1 MFSRNTNRG
10 YIYIA
15 SNKAMPGLVKIGM
28 TTKPPKKRLQELYTT
43 GVPFP
48 FKLHYE
54 CRVKDARNTEQLLHQ
69 LLSAYRVSRKRE
81 FFEIEPGN
89 AIRIA
94 ERTVRSIRT
103 VERSRSWG
111 KWLVLLVVIAVG
123 SIVAA
128 KTDSISLLRAQWQ
141 SFQQR

>member
-1 MFSRNTNRG
+1 MFTRKNNRG

-28 TTKPPKKRLQELYTT
+28 TAKQPKKRLQELYTT

-54 CRVKDARNTEQLLHQ
+54 CQVKDARNTEQLLHQ
-69 LLSAYRVSRKRE
+69 LLDAYRVSKKRE

-89 AIRIA
+89 AIRIT
-94 ERTVRSIRT
+94 ERTVCSIRT
-103 VERSRSWG
+103 VERGRSWSR
-111 KWLVLLVVIAVG
+111 WILLIL
-123 SIVAA
+123 IVAA
-128 KTDSISLLRAQWQ
+128 LA
-141 SFQQR
+141 